1 MYIVLKE
8 IWASFVPETLA
19 RKLWCC
25 TYLIKLCAMG
35 RYCRSLESMFSLLFD
50 PCFFSLSVFLHVSSY
65 CVCFFFFSLCFS
77 TFSPFC
83 VVMLLVASQ
92 YHSQVFPLLWDFLR
106 ILSMQVSG
114 YTGLYPLP
122 GADEVGS
129 EVVIDKLLSYM
140 LLWMVP
146 EQVRDCHCRSYCM
159 CVCVCVCVFSFTF

>member
-1 MYIVLKE
+1 
-8 IWASFVPETLA
+8 
-19 RKLWCC
+19 
-25 TYLIKLCAMG
+25 
-35 RYCRSLESMFSLLFD
+35 MFSLLFG

-65 CVCFFFFSLCFS
+65 CVCFLFFPLCFS

-92 YHSQVFPLLWDFLR
+92 YHSQVFALLWDFLL

-122 GADEVGS
+122 GADEVSG

-140 LLWMVP
+140 LLLMVP

-159 CVCVCVCVFSFTF
+159 CVFVCLCFLLHSSFIPFVLLFLPNSVSPYLEVFL